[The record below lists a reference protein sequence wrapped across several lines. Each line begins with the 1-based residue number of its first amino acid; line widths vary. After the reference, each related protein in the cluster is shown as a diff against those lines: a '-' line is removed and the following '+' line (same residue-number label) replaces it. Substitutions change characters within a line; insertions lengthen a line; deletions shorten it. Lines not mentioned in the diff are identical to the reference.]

1 MENFSH
7 QSATACPDQ
16 MNYWAAN
23 SNFPLTWLQQTPAPH
38 VNSSAS
44 TSNSNSNSIDHHFHE
59 LPYSWSNINPMTQ
72 EVAEDRAT
80 AVSKSHSQAEK
91 RRRDRIN
98 AQLATL
104 RKLIPKSEKVR
115 CCSRSEALKKRKV
128 LDSQVASTWYLH
140 SLTVISAD
148 GQGSTFGKCD
158 RACEGPKA
166 KSNGS
171 EQNINN
177 SNGS

>member
-7 QSATACPDQ
+7 QSATDFPDQ

-23 SNFPLTWLQQTPAPH
+23 SNFPPTWPQQAPATH

-44 TSNSNSNSIDHHFHE
+44 TSNSNSNSIHHFHE
-59 LPYSWSNINPMTQ
+59 LPYSWLNINQ
-72 EVAEDRAT
+72 IVAEDRAT

-115 CCSRSEALKKRKV
+115 CYSRSEAHKK
-128 LDSQVASTWYLH
+128 DSA
-140 SLTVISAD
+140 
-148 GQGSTFGKCD
+148 
-158 RACEGPKA
+158 
-166 KSNGS
+166 
-171 EQNINN
+171 
-177 SNGS
+177 

>member
-1 MENFSH
+1 MPNKKAQMVAVKFQYDFFVALAMENFSH

-72 EVAEDRAT
+72 DVAEDRAT

-115 CCSRSEALKKRKV
+115 CCSRLEALKK
-128 LDSQVASTWYLH
+128 
-140 SLTVISAD
+140 I
-148 GQGSTFGKCD
+148 KCLI
-158 RACEGPKA
+158 PKLLLL
-166 KSNGS
+166 GTY
-171 EQNINN
+171 IL
-177 SNGS
+177 